1 MKIDIFEDYLF
12 NVSHN
17 FNVQQKRFFNDTIT
31 IVDNFYQYPQHVRK
45 FALKLPFLRETES
58 SYGAEVIVPSKI
70 FVELTSLI
78 KEQYPILSALIEPTR
93 TIRFRLVDT
102 EQHDNQYDEWH
113 SDGKGIAGIVYLNE
127 RHNVGGTS
135 FHCKGTTFNIEGKW
149 NRLVLFPMSIT
160 HKVWFDNGDFADTY
174 RITQI
179 LAYRIRLNKILEN
192 K

>member
-1 MKIDIFEDYLF
+1 MKLEIYENNILDINSNYT
-12 NVSHN
+12 
-17 FNVQQKRFFNDTIT
+17 VQQKRFFNNTIT
-31 IVDNFYQYPQHVRK
+31 IVDNFYQYPQYVRN

-58 SYGAEVIVPSKI
+58 SYCAEVIVPSKI

-78 KEQYPILSALIEPTR
+78 KEQYPTLSALIEPTR

-113 SDGKGIAGIVYLNE
+113 SDGKGIAGMVYLNE

-135 FHCKGTTFNIEGKW
+135 FHFNGTTFNIEGKW